1 MPPLIA
7 LSDGITV
14 QQDHFPCALL
24 ISNTERQ
31 IRYANSYLTNQFGF
45 NPVQLLQM
53 RIHDLFSPAAKIMLE
68 SYVIPLLLH
77 EGQCKEILLT
87 LQTPAGD
94 KMPVLLNARLQQTAQ
109 SDTEIFWSLSSAG
122 QRDKLYQELLIA
134 RQQLEH
140 KASMLQTLSQTDE
153 LTGLLNRRAFIERAE
168 QALQLQQHT
177 GQDLALLMLDIDHF
191 KTINDQFGHDAGDQ
205 VLRQLGQ
212 MLRQS
217 GRQTDSIARFG
228 GEEFILLLPDT
239 DRQAAICLA
248 ERLRT
253 QVQSIR
259 IGEHRLTISI
269 GISTLNVG
277 QTASFAWLFKQA
289 DLALYQAKHAGRDQ
303 VVTQP
308 VDPAPTADDKI

>member
-1 MPPLIA
+1 MSPLIA
-7 LSDGITV
+7 LSDDSTA
-14 QQDHFPCALL
+14 QQDYFPCALL
-24 ISNTERQ
+24 ISNNEHQ
-31 IRYANSYLTNQFGF
+31 IRYANSYLTLQFGF
-45 NPVQLLQM
+45 HAAQLLQM

-77 EGQCKEILLT
+77 EGQCKEIQLT
-87 LQTPAGD
+87 LQTPVGD
-94 KMPVLLNARLQQTAQ
+94 KMPVLLNACLQQTAQ
-109 SDTEIFWSLSSAG
+109 SAPEIFWSLSSAG

-134 RQQLEH
+134 RRQLEQ

-168 QALQLQQHT
+168 QALQLQQHASM
-177 GQDLALLMLDIDHF
+177 DLALLILDIDHF
-191 KTINDQFGHDAGDQ
+191 KSINDQFGHDAGDQ

-228 GEEFILLLPDT
+228 GEEFTILLPDT

-259 IGEHRLTISI
+259 IGDHRLTISI

-277 QTASFAWLFKQA
+277 QAASFAWLFKQA

-303 VVTQP
+303 VVAQP
-308 VDPAPTADDKI
+308 LDPAPVADDQT

>member
-1 MPPLIA
+1 MTLA
-7 LSDGITV
+7 DGSAA
-14 QQDHFPCALL
+14 QQNDFPCALL
-24 ISNTERQ
+24 MSNTERH

-45 NPVQLLQM
+45 NAAQLLQM
-53 RIHDLFSPAAKIMLE
+53 RIDDLFSPAAKIMLE

-77 EGQCKEILLT
+77 EGQCQEILLT

-94 KMPVLLNARLQQTAQ
+94 KMPVLLNARIKQSSQ
-109 SDTEIFWSLSSAG
+109 SDTEIYWSLSSAG

-134 RQQLEH
+134 RQQLEQ

-153 LTGLLNRRAFIERAE
+153 LTGLLNRRAFIARAE
-168 QALQLQQHT
+168 QALQLQQHASK
-177 GQDLALLMLDIDHF
+177 DLALLMLDIDHF
-191 KTINDQFGHDAGDQ
+191 KTINDQFGHDTGDQ
-205 VLRQLGQ
+205 ALRQLGQ

-228 GEEFILLLPDT
+228 GEEFILLLPNT

-248 ERLRT
+248 ERLRK
-253 QVQSIR
+253 QVQSIQ
-259 IGEHRLTISI
+259 IGEHRLTISL
-269 GISTLNVG
+269 GISTLHAG

-303 VVTQP
+303 VVAPAQ
-308 VDPAPTADDKI
+308 DPL

>member
-1 MPPLIA
+1 MSPLMA
-7 LSDGITV
+7 LSDGSTA
-14 QQDHFPCALL
+14 QLDYFPCALL
-24 ISNTERQ
+24 ISNSERQ
-31 IRYANSYLTNQFGF
+31 IRYANSYLTHQFGF
-45 NPVQLLQM
+45 NAAQLLHM

-109 SDTEIFWSLSSAG
+109 SGAEIFWSLSSAG
-122 QRDKLYQELLIA
+122 QRDKLYQEFLIA
-134 RQQLEH
+134 RQQLEQ

-153 LTGLLNRRAFIERAE
+153 LTGLLNRRAFIERVE
-168 QALQLQQHT
+168 RVLQLQQHA
-177 GQDLALLMLDIDHF
+177 GKDLALLMLDIDHF

-248 ERLRT
+248 ERLRK
-253 QVQSIR
+253 QVQSIQ
-259 IGEHRLTISI
+259 IGGQRLTISL
-269 GISTLNVG
+269 GISTLHAG
-277 QTASFAWLFKQA
+277 QAASFAWLFKQA

-303 VVTQP
+303 VVAQQP
-308 VDPAPTADDKI
+308 GHSADEPP

>member
-1 MPPLIA
+1 MSALIA
-7 LSDGITV
+7 LSDGCTA

-31 IRYANSYLTNQFGF
+31 IRYANSYLTHQFGF
-45 NPVQLLQM
+45 SAAQLLQM

-94 KMPVLLNARLQQTAQ
+94 KMPVLLNARLQQTAG
-109 SDTEIFWSLSSAG
+109 SAPEIFWSLSSAG

-134 RQQLEH
+134 RQQLEQ

-168 QALQLQQHT
+168 KALQLQQHA

-191 KTINDQFGHDAGDQ
+191 KNINDQFGHDAGDQ

-239 DRQAAICLA
+239 DRQAAISLA

-259 IGEHRLTISI
+259 IGGHRLTISL
-269 GISTLNVG
+269 GISSLNAG
-277 QTASFAWLFKQA
+277 QAASFAWLFKQA

-303 VVTQP
+303 VVAQP
-308 VDPAPTADDKI
+308 VDPVPVAADKI